1 MKYARK
7 IHPLLLDDINSSSKI
22 IILYGPRQS
31 GKTTLSKLAA
41 EELNYKSLYINA
53 DQSKY
58 IDILSSRNSNKIK
71 NLVSGYQLLIID
83 EGQRIPEIGINLKII
98 HDEIPDIKLLVT
110 GSSSFLLSNKV
121 NESLA
126 GRKRIYT
133 LLPISISELRAQYTP
148 FEIYEQLDNLLI
160 YGMYPEVLKTMK
172 TDSKRNYLEDITDSL
187 IYKDLLDLE
196 DIKFP
201 QKIRALLKLL
211 AFQIG
216 SQVSINELSQSLRIN
231 NETVERY
238 LFLLEQSFIIFRL
251 SAFSKNPRKEI
262 SKSRKYYF
270 YDLGIRNT
278 LIENFNDFNT
288 RNDLG
293 AIWENFI
300 ISERKKK
307 LAYENQYVNSY
318 FWRTYAGTE
327 LDYIEERN
335 QELYAYEIKNT
346 KPKLKA
352 PNSWT
357 SNYGS
362 NYKCIFKDNFIS
374 FLE

>member
-1 MKYARK
+1 MKYVRK
-7 IHPLLLDDINSSSKI
+7 IQHQLLNDIKSSSKV

-31 GKTTLSKLAA
+31 GKTTLSKLTA
-41 EELNYKSLYINA
+41 ENSGFKSLYINA

-58 IDILSSRNSNKIK
+58 IDILSSRNSTKLR
-71 NLVSGYQLLIID
+71 NLVSGYELLIID
-83 EGQRIPEIGINLKII
+83 EGQRIPEIGLNLKII
-98 HDEIPDIKLLVT
+98 HDEIPNVKLLVT

-126 GRKRIYT
+126 GRKKIYT
-133 LLPISISELRAQYTP
+133 LLPISISELREQFTP
-148 FEIYEQLDNLLI
+148 FEINEQLDNLLI
-160 YGMYPEVLKTMK
+160 YGMYPEVLT
-172 TDSKRNYLEDITDSL
+172 TQEIRSKKYYLQDITDSL
-187 IYKDLLDLE
+187 IYKDILDLE

-201 QKIRALLKLL
+201 QKIRELLKLL

-307 LAYENQYVNSY
+307 LISENQSTNSY

-335 QELYAYEIKNT
+335 QELFAYEIKNI
-346 KPKLKA
+346 KPQLKA

-357 SNYGS
+357 SNYSS
-362 NYKCIFKDNFIS
+362 NYQCIFKDNYIS

>member
-7 IHPLLLDDINSSSKI
+7 IHPMLLDDIKSSNKV

-41 EELNYKSLYINA
+41 VELNYKSLYINA
-53 DQSKY
+53 DQSKF
-58 IDILSSRNSNKIK
+58 IDILSSRDSNKIK
-71 NLVSGYQLLIID
+71 NLITGYQLLIID

-126 GRKRIYT
+126 GRKIIYT
-133 LLPISISELRAQYTP
+133 LLPISISELRAHLTP
-148 FEIYEQLDNLLI
+148 FEINEQLDKLLI
-160 YGMYPEVLKTMK
+160 YGIYPEVLKTIK

-187 IYKDLLDLE
+187 IYKDILDLE

-201 QKIRALLKLL
+201 QKIRELLKLL

-238 LFLLEQSFIIFRL
+238 LFLLEQSFIIFKL
-251 SAFSKNPRKEI
+251 SAFSRIPRKEI

-300 ISERKKK
+300 ISERRKK
-307 LAYENQYVNSY
+307 LISENQYTNSY

-335 QELYAYEIKNT
+335 QELFAYEIKNT

-357 SNYGS
+357 SNYGN
-362 NYKCIFKDNFIS
+362 NYQCIFKDNFIS

>member
-7 IHPLLLDDINSSSKI
+7 IHPLLLDDIKSSNKV

-58 IDILSSRNSNKIK
+58 IDILSSRDSNRIK
-71 NLVSGYQLLIID
+71 NLVTGYQLLIID

-126 GRKRIYT
+126 GRKIIYT
-133 LLPISISELRAQYTP
+133 LLPISISELRAQLTP
-148 FEIYEQLDNLLI
+148 FEINEQLDNLLI
-160 YGMYPEVLKTMK
+160 YGMYPEVLKTIK
-172 TDSKRNYLEDITDSL
+172 TDSKRDYLQDITDSL
-187 IYKDLLDLE
+187 IYKDILDLE

-201 QKIRALLKLL
+201 QKIRELLKLL

-238 LFLLEQSFIIFRL
+238 LFLLEQSFIIFKL

-293 AIWENFI
+293 AIWKNFI
-300 ISERKKK
+300 ISERRKK
-307 LAYENQYVNSY
+307 LITENQYTNSY

-335 QELYAYEIKNT
+335 QELFAYEIKNT
-346 KPKLKA
+346 KPRLKA

-357 SNYGS
+357 SNYGN
-362 NYKCIFKDNFIS
+362 NYQSIFKDNFIS

>member
-1 MKYARK
+1 M
-7 IHPLLLDDINSSSKI
+7 LLDDIKSSNKV

-41 EELNYKSLYINA
+41 VELNYKSLYINA
-53 DQSKY
+53 DQSKF
-58 IDILSSRNSNKIK
+58 IDILSSRDSNKIK
-71 NLVSGYQLLIID
+71 NLITGYQLLIID

-126 GRKRIYT
+126 GRKIIYT
-133 LLPISISELRAQYTP
+133 LLPISISELRAHLTP
-148 FEIYEQLDNLLI
+148 FEINEQLDKLLI
-160 YGMYPEVLKTMK
+160 YGIYPEVLKTIK

-187 IYKDLLDLE
+187 IYKDILDLE

-201 QKIRALLKLL
+201 QKIRELLKLL

-238 LFLLEQSFIIFRL
+238 LFLLEQSFIIFKL
-251 SAFSKNPRKEI
+251 SAFSRIPRKEI

-300 ISERKKK
+300 ISERRKK
-307 LAYENQYVNSY
+307 LISENQYTNSY

-335 QELYAYEIKNT
+335 QELFAYEIKNT

-357 SNYGS
+357 SNYGN
-362 NYKCIFKDNFIS
+362 NYQCIFKDNFIS

>member
-7 IHPLLLDDINSSSKI
+7 IHPMLLDDIKSSNKV

-53 DQSKY
+53 DQSKF
-58 IDILSSRNSNKIK
+58 IDILSSRDSNKIK
-71 NLVSGYQLLIID
+71 NLITGYQLLIID

-126 GRKRIYT
+126 GRKIIYT
-133 LLPISISELRAQYTP
+133 LLPISISELRAHLTP
-148 FEIYEQLDNLLI
+148 FEINEQLDKLLI
-160 YGMYPEVLKTMK
+160 YGMYPEVLKTIK

-187 IYKDLLDLE
+187 IYKDILDLE

-201 QKIRALLKLL
+201 QKIRELLKLL

-238 LFLLEQSFIIFRL
+238 LLLLEQSFIIFRL

-270 YDLGIRNT
+270 YDLGIRNA

-300 ISERKKK
+300 ISERRKK
-307 LAYENQYVNSY
+307 LISENQYTNSY

-335 QELYAYEIKNT
+335 QELFAYEIKNT
-346 KPKLKA
+346 KPKFKA

-357 SNYGS
+357 SNYGN
-362 NYKCIFKDNFIS
+362 NYQCIFKDNFIS

>member
-357 SNYGS
+357 SNYGP

>member
-1 MKYARK
+1 MEYRRK
-7 IHPLLLDDINSSSKI
+7 IKADLINDLQKLNKV

-31 GKTTLSKLAA
+31 GKTTLSKEIADQLK
-41 EELNYKSLYINA
+41 YKSLYLNA
-53 DQSKY
+53 DQPKY
-58 IDILSSRNSNKIK
+58 IDILSSRDAVRLK
-71 NLVSGYQLLIID
+71 NLTLGYQLLIID
-83 EGQRIPEIGINLKII
+83 EGQRIPEIGVNLKII
-98 HDEIPDIKLLVT
+98 HDEIPELKVLVT

-126 GRKRIYT
+126 GRKKIYT
-133 LLPISISELRAQYTP
+133 LLPLSISELSEHFTA
-148 FEIYEQLDNLLI
+148 FEINEQLDNLLI
-160 YGMYPEVLKTMK
+160 YGLYPEVLKSTQI
-172 TDSKRNYLEDITDSL
+172 TTKRDYLTDITNSL
-187 IYKDLLDLE
+187 IYKDILELE
-196 DIKFP
+196 DIKYP
-201 QKIRALLKLL
+201 LKIRDLLKLL

-216 SQVSINELSQSLRIN
+216 SQVSINELSKTLRIN

-238 LFLLEQSFIIFRL
+238 LYLLEQSFIIFEL

-278 LIENFNDFNT
+278 LIENFNEFQM

-335 QELYAYEIKNT
+335 QELFAFEIKNT

-352 PNSWT
+352 PPSWT
-357 SNYGS
+357 ENYGK
-362 NYKCIFKDNFIS
+362 NYECIFRENYLD
-374 FLE
+374 FLK

>member
-7 IHPLLLDDINSSSKI
+7 IHPMLLDDIKSSNKV

-53 DQSKY
+53 DQSKF
-58 IDILSSRNSNKIK
+58 IDILSSRDSNKIK
-71 NLVSGYQLLIID
+71 NLITGYQLLIID

-126 GRKRIYT
+126 GRKIIYT
-133 LLPISISELRAQYTP
+133 LLPISISELRAHLTP
-148 FEIYEQLDNLLI
+148 FEINEQLDKLLI
-160 YGMYPEVLKTMK
+160 YGIYPEVLKTIK

-187 IYKDLLDLE
+187 IYKDILDLE

-201 QKIRALLKLL
+201 QKIRELLKLL

-238 LFLLEQSFIIFRL
+238 LFLLEQSFIIFKL
-251 SAFSKNPRKEI
+251 SAFSRIPRKEI

-300 ISERKKK
+300 ISERRKK
-307 LAYENQYVNSY
+307 LISENQYTNSY

-335 QELYAYEIKNT
+335 QELFAYEIKNT

-357 SNYGS
+357 SNYGN
-362 NYKCIFKDNFIS
+362 NYQCIFKDNFIS

>member
-1 MKYARK
+1 MKFDRK
-7 IHPLLLDDINSSSKI
+7 IQAELLNDIKSLDKI

-31 GKTTLSKLAA
+31 GKTTLSKDISNQ
-41 EELNYKSLYINA
+41 LNYKSLYINA

-58 IDILSSRNSNKIK
+58 IDILSSRDAGKLR
-71 NLVSGYQLLIID
+71 NLVTGYQLIIID

-98 HDEIPDIKLLVT
+98 HDEIPEIKILIT

-126 GRKRIYT
+126 GRKKIFT
-133 LLPISISELRAQYTP
+133 LLPISISELRNEFTP
-148 FEIYEQLDNLLI
+148 FEIYDQLDNILI
-160 YGMYPEVLKTMK
+160 YGLYPEVLNTPEIN
-172 TDSKRNYLEDITDSL
+172 SKKDYLRDITESL
-187 IYKDLLDLE
+187 LYKDIIDLE
-196 DIKFP
+196 DVKFP
-201 QKIRALLKLL
+201 QKIRDLLKQL

-216 SQVSINELSQSLRIN
+216 SQVSINELSKTLRIN

-238 LFLLEQSFIIFRL
+238 LHLLEQSFIIFRL

-270 YDLGIRNT
+270 YDIGIRNT
-278 LIENFNDFNT
+278 LIENFNDFNM

-300 ISERKKK
+300 IAERRKK
-307 LAYENQYVNSY
+307 LIAENQYVNSF

-327 LDYIEERN
+327 LDYIEESD
-335 QELYAYEIKNT
+335 QEVFAYEIKNT

-352 PNSWT
+352 PQSWT

-362 NYKCIFKDNFIS
+362 NYECIFKDNFIS
-374 FLE
+374 FLD